1 MKCMTIAALTLSI
14 GLVTSNVACAQGAV
28 QAVRNAAAGAQAEAK
43 QADGAKTEAAAGQGP
58 LTAGPADKEEVTAP
72 GKIDADA
79 PREFTKTAS
88 GLQYRILRKGSDK
101 KPTARDTVVA
111 HYKGWLDDKTI
122 FDSSYRRGEPIPFPL
137 KGVIPGWTEGMQF
150 VGEGGMIELAI
161 PYKLGYGERGTPGG
175 PIPPRANLHFVVELQ
190 KIK

>member
-1 MKCMTIAALTLSI
+1 MKCMTIAVLTLSV

-28 QAVRNAAAGAQAEAK
+28 QAVRGAAADAQAKVADA
-43 QADGAKTEAAAGQGP
+43 QAP
-58 LTAGPADKEEVTAP
+58 LTAGPADKEEVTAA

-79 PREFTKTAS
+79 PREFTKTPS
-88 GLQYRILRKGSDK
+88 GLEYRILRKGSDK

-111 HYKGWLDDKTI
+111 HYKGWLDDKKI

-137 KGVIPGWTEGMQF
+137 RGVIPGWTEGMQF

-175 PIPPRANLHFVVELQ
+175 PIPPRPNLHFVVELL

>member
-1 MKCMTIAALTLSI
+1 MKCMTIAVLTLSV

-28 QAVRNAAAGAQAEAK
+28 QAVRDAAAGAQAQVK
-43 QADGAKTEAAAGQGP
+43 QADGAKTEAAAGQVP

-79 PREFTKTAS
+79 PREFTKTES
-88 GLQYRILRKGSDK
+88 GLEYRILRKGSDK

-111 HYKGWLDDKTI
+111 HYKGWLDDKKI

-137 KGVIPGWTEGMQF
+137 RGVIPGWTEGMQF

-175 PIPPRANLHFVVELQ
+175 PIPPRANLHFVVELL

>member
-1 MKCMTIAALTLSI
+1 M
-14 GLVTSNVACAQGAV
+14 
-28 QAVRNAAAGAQAEAK
+28 RNAAAGVQAETK
-43 QADGAKTEAAAGQGP
+43 QADAAKIQAAEGQAP

-88 GLQYRILRKGSDK
+88 GLEYRILRKGSDK

-111 HYKGWLDDKTI
+111 HYKGWLEDKTV

-175 PIPPRANLHFVVELQ
+175 PIPPRANLHFVVELV